1 MSSQPSGG
9 APESQGDTSVRLF
22 AFAFFAL
29 AVLDPLNAPAGE
41 SDAGEAS
48 AIIVRVVGLPSSTGT
63 VRAALWA
70 DGRGFPDEI
79 EHAVALEEVPISHE
93 EAVVAFEGA
102 HCAAGCAVS
111 LYHDENRNQVLDRN
125 SLGMPKEAVGVSRDA
140 LGRFG
145 IRGFEE
151 SSFRS
156 SSPRVELLIT
166 VRSY

>member
-1 MSSQPSGG
+1 MS
-9 APESQGDTSVRLF
+9 VCLF
-22 AFAFFAL
+22 AFACFVSAML
-29 AVLDPLNAPAGE
+29 VAQNAPAHE

-48 AIIVRVVGLPSSTGT
+48 AIIVRVVGLPSSIGT
-63 VRAALWA
+63 VRGALWTG
-70 DGRGFPDEI
+70 GRGFPDEI

-93 EAVVAFEGA
+93 EALVSFEGA

-111 LYHDENRNQVLDRN
+111 LYHDENRNQMLDRN
-125 SLGMPKEAVGVSRDA
+125 SLGMPKEAVGVSRNA

-145 IRGFEE
+145 PRGFEE